1 MGCTTGLEYVKIFVI
16 GNINQCYNAAEAAR
30 TNNFFNLKLKSERG
44 KSMKK
49 YTKLMGILLALVML
63 VALMP
68 MTALA
73 DEPSSTPTPDG
84 SGTIV
89 GPIPYP
95 PNPNPPTD
103 KTKVEVEKIA
113 HGLDETKEYTFN
125 FKYYQIENENGTKP
139 IEGGVNGNF
148 SIIVE
153 WNNNY
158 NEHSGSFTINDLPQN
173 IWLAIEEIDPVIP
186 EGYRLFAPDMVTV
199 YTESSDN
206 KRDIYNI
213 YEERND
219 CDVVISKAVEG
230 NNASVND
237 EFEFEVTF
245 YPNPPQPP
253 IAYSANAAAP
263 VRAPF
268 GYAQPKIYKTLANGD
283 TQNFTDEEIAR
294 NFPIDNNRKV
304 TGHFTLKHGESLT
317 ILNAAAKNKPITVKE
332 LDSKGYLTTV
342 NGIMGTQWK
351 EEEPVADTIRVN
363 FINTKES
370 LPLSESLSVEKR
382 WSDGNDKHMR
392 ESVTVQLYRNGEP
405 YSLTMFGRVIDD
417 GRVELSAANRWQ
429 HTWSGLDTGYNWT
442 VAELNVPKGYVST
455 VNYYGGSAIITNTA
469 VSAGLPQTGDAQ
481 MPYIGAGLVL
491 AAMAIVV
498 IIAGKKRN

>member
-1 MGCTTGLEYVKIFVI
+1 
-16 GNINQCYNAAEAAR
+16 
-30 TNNFFNLKLKSERG
+30 
-44 KSMKK
+44 MKK

-73 DEPSSTPTPDG
+73 VNQT
-84 SGTIV
+84 
-89 GPIPYP
+89 YP
-95 PNPNPPTD
+95 PDTNPPTD
-103 KTKVEVEKIA
+103 KTNVKVEKIA
-113 HGLDETKEYTFN
+113 RGLDETKEYKFN
-125 FKYYQIENENGTKP
+125 FKYYQVEDEHGTKP
-139 IEGGVNGNF
+139 IEGGANGNF
-148 SIIVE
+148 SIIVK
-153 WNNNY
+153 WNDY
-158 NEHSGSFTINDLPQN
+158 HIGHSGSYTINDLPKN

-186 EGYRLFAPDMVTV
+186 EGYRLKAPDMVTV

-213 YEERND
+213 YEERNND

-230 NNASVND
+230 NNANAND
-237 EFEFEVTF
+237 EFEFEATF
-245 YPNPPQPP
+245 TLNYDVVEPDPSQPP

-263 VRAPF
+263 VMAP
-268 GYAQPKIYKTLANGD
+268 GAGNDIGIYKKFADGSTHEIGLHELTCGGYEGYEGLKEATL
-283 TQNFTDEEIAR
+283 R
-294 NFPIDNNRKV
+294 
-304 TGHFTLKHGESLT
+304 FTLKHGESLS
-317 ILNAAAKNKPITVKE
+317 IIGLAAKNRPITVKE

-342 NGIMGTQWK
+342 NGIIGTQWK

-382 WSDGNDKHMR
+382 WSDGNENHMR
-392 ESVTVQLYRNGEP
+392 DSVTVQLYRNGEP

-417 GRVELSAANRWQ
+417 GRAELSAANRWQ
-429 HTWSGLDTGYNWT
+429 HTWSGLDTGYKWT

-469 VSAGLPQTGDAQ
+469 TSAGLPQTGDAQ
-481 MPYIGAGLVL
+481 TPYIGAGLVL

>member
-1 MGCTTGLEYVKIFVI
+1 
-16 GNINQCYNAAEAAR
+16 
-30 TNNFFNLKLKSERG
+30 
-44 KSMKK
+44 MKK

-73 DEPSSTPTPDG
+73 VNQT
-84 SGTIV
+84 
-89 GPIPYP
+89 YP
-95 PNPNPPTD
+95 PNSNPPTD

-113 HGLDETKEYTFN
+113 RGLDETKEYKFN
-125 FKYYQIENENGTKP
+125 FKYYQVEDEHGTKP
-139 IEGGVNGNF
+139 IEGGANGNF
-148 SIIVE
+148 SIIVK
-153 WNNNY
+153 WNDNY
-158 NEHSGSFTINDLPQN
+158 NEHSGSFTIENLDPN

-186 EGYRLFAPDMVTV
+186 EGYRLNAPDMVTV
-199 YTESSDN
+199 YTESSVN

-213 YEERND
+213 YEEERNND

-230 NNASVND
+230 NNANVND

-245 YPNPPQPP
+245 YMPKEEYERP

-263 VRAPF
+263 VRAP
-268 GYAQPKIYKTLANGD
+268 GAGNNIGIYKRFANGD
-283 TQNFTDEEIAR
+283 TYEFRPKELTYE
-294 NFPIDNNRKV
+294 DNVSYEGLKKA
-304 TGHFTLKHGESLT
+304 TLHFTLKHGESLS
-317 ILNAAAKNKPITVKE
+317 IIGLAIKNRLITVNE

-342 NGIMGTQWK
+342 NGIIGTQWK
-351 EEEPVADTIRVN
+351 EEEPIADTIKVD

-392 ESVTVQLYRNGEP
+392 DSVTVQLYRNGEP

-429 HTWSGLDTGYNWT
+429 HTWSGLDTGYKWT

-469 VSAGLPQTGDAQ
+469 ASAGLPQTGDAQ
-481 MPYIGAGLVL
+481 TPYIGAGLVL

>member
-1 MGCTTGLEYVKIFVI
+1 
-16 GNINQCYNAAEAAR
+16 
-30 TNNFFNLKLKSERG
+30 
-44 KSMKK
+44 
-49 YTKLMGILLALVML
+49 MGILLALVML

-73 DEPSSTPTPDG
+73 DEPSPTPTPDG
-84 SGTIV
+84 SGTIILPSP
-89 GPIPYP
+89 PIT
-95 PNPNPPTD
+95 NMPTD

-113 HGLDETKEYTFN
+113 RGLDENKEYKFN
-125 FKYYQIENENGTKP
+125 FKYYQVEDEDGTKP
-139 IEGGVNGNF
+139 IEGGANGNF
-148 SIIVE
+148 SIIVK
-153 WNNNY
+153 WNDNY
-158 NEHSGSFTINDLPQN
+158 KVHSGSFTIENLDRN

-206 KRDIYNI
+206 PRDIYNI
-213 YEERND
+213 YEERNND
-219 CDVVISKAVEG
+219 CDVVISKTVEG
-230 NNASVND
+230 NNANAND

-245 YPNPPQPP
+245 YMPKYVNRNPEM
-253 IAYSANAAAP
+253 SSVRNAAP
-263 VRAPF
+263 VRAP
-268 GYAQPKIYKTLANGD
+268 GAGNDIGIYKKFANGSTHEFGPD
-283 TQNFTDEEIAR
+283 DLTYE
-294 NFPIDNNRKV
+294 DNVSYEGLKKATLR
-304 TGHFTLKHGESLT
+304 FTLKHGESLS
-317 ILNAAAKNKPITVKE
+317 IIGLAIKNRPITVNE

-342 NGIMGTQWK
+342 NGIIGTQWK

-392 ESVTVQLYRNGEP
+392 DSVTVQLYRNGEP
-405 YSLTMFGRVIDD
+405 YSFTMFGRVIDD
-417 GRVELSAANRWQ
+417 GRAELSAANRWQ
-429 HTWSGLDTGYNWT
+429 HTWSGLDTGYKWT

-469 VSAGLPQTGDAQ
+469 ASAGLPQTGDAQ
-481 MPYIGAGLVL
+481 TPYIGAGLVL

>member
-1 MGCTTGLEYVKIFVI
+1 
-16 GNINQCYNAAEAAR
+16 
-30 TNNFFNLKLKSERG
+30 
-44 KSMKK
+44 MKK

-73 DEPSSTPTPDG
+73 DEPSPTPTPDG

-95 PNPNPPTD
+95 PNTDPTTD

-113 HGLDETKEYTFN
+113 RGLDETKEYKFN
-125 FKYYQIENENGTKP
+125 FKYYQVEDEHGTKP
-139 IEGGVNGNF
+139 IEGGANGNF
-148 SIIVE
+148 SIIVK
-153 WNNNY
+153 WNDNY
-158 NEHSGSFTINDLPQN
+158 KVHSGSFTIENLDQN

-206 KRDIYNI
+206 PRDIYNI
-213 YEERND
+213 YEERKD
-219 CDVVISKAVEG
+219 CDVVISKTVEG
-230 NNASVND
+230 NNANAND
-237 EFEFEVTF
+237 EFEFEITF
-245 YPNPPQPP
+245 YLSKKEQEPPDMSS
-253 IAYSANAAAP
+253 INNAAPMNVPPAIGKAYP
-263 VRAPF
+263 R
-268 GYAQPKIYKTLANGD
+268 IYKTLADGSIYD
-283 TQNFTDEEIAR
+283 FEDEDYDA
-294 NFPIDNNRKV
+294 FPVDGRDKV
-304 TGHFTLKHGESLT
+304 TGRFKLKHGESLT
-317 ILNAAAKNKPITVKE
+317 ILNAAAKNRPITVKE

-342 NGIMGTQWK
+342 NGMIGTQWK

-382 WSDGNDKHMR
+382 WSDGNEKHMR
-392 ESVTVQLYRNGEP
+392 ENVTVQLYRNGEP
-405 YSLTMFGRVIDD
+405 YSFTMFGRVIDD
-417 GRVELSAANRWQ
+417 GRAELNASNGWQ
-429 HTWSGLDTGYNWT
+429 HTWSGLDTGYKWT

-469 VSAGLPQTGDAQ
+469 ASAGLPQTGDAQ

>member
-16 GNINQCYNAAEAAR
+16 GNINQCYNAAGAAR

-63 VALMP
+63 AALMP

-73 DEPSSTPTPDG
+73 DIPT
-84 SGTIV
+84 
-89 GPIPYP
+89 YP
-95 PNPNPPTD
+95 PNTDAPTD
-103 KTKVEVEKIA
+103 KVSVVVIKRAE
-113 HGLDETKEYTFN
+113 GLDETKEYTFN
-125 FKYYQIENENGTKP
+125 FKYYQIENPLKDNAGFKP
-139 IEGGVNGNF
+139 IENGVKDEF
-148 SIIVE
+148 SITVA
-153 WNNNY
+153 WNGQDGY
-158 NEHSGSFTINDLPQN
+158 HLGSYTIENLDPK
-173 IWLAIEEIDPVIP
+173 IWIAIEEINPVIP
-186 EGYRLFAPDMVTV
+186 EGYRLV
-199 YTESSDN
+199 YTSGILTVNTDPYASGNHFYEN
-206 KRDIYNI
+206 AYKKRT
-213 YEERND
+213 D
-219 CDVVISKAVEG
+219 CDIVISKTVEG
-230 NNASVND
+230 SGANAND
-237 EFEFEVTF
+237 EFEFEITF
-245 YPNPPQPP
+245 HLPKEEQEPPDMSS
-253 IAYSANAAAP
+253 INNAAPMNVPPAIGKAYP
-263 VRAPF
+263 R
-268 GYAQPKIYKTLANGD
+268 IYKTLADGSIYD
-283 TQNFTDEEIAR
+283 FEDEDYDA
-294 NFPIDNNRKV
+294 FPVDGRDKV
-304 TGHFTLKHGESLT
+304 TGRFKLKHGESLS
-317 ILNAAAKNKPITVKE
+317 ILNAAAKYRPITVNE

-342 NGIMGTQWK
+342 NGITGTQWK
-351 EEEPVADTIRVN
+351 DEEPVADTIRVD

-392 ESVTVQLYRNGEP
+392 DSVTVQLYRNGEP
-405 YSLTMFGRVIDD
+405 YSFTMFGRVVDD

-429 HTWSGLDTGYNWT
+429 HTWSGLDTGYKWT

-469 VSAGLPQTGDAQ
+469 ASAGLPQTGDAQ

>member
-1 MGCTTGLEYVKIFVI
+1 
-16 GNINQCYNAAEAAR
+16 
-30 TNNFFNLKLKSERG
+30 
-44 KSMKK
+44 MKK

-73 DEPSSTPTPDG
+73 DKTPPDPAPDG
-84 SGTIV
+84 SSTV
-89 GPIPYP
+89 VLPSPPIT
-95 PNPNPPTD
+95 NLPTD

-113 HGLDETKEYTFN
+113 RGLDETKKYEFN
-125 FKYYQIENENGTKP
+125 FEYYQIEAWVDNGEIKP
-139 IEGGVNGNF
+139 IEGGVNGKF

-153 WNNNY
+153 WNANY
-158 NEHSGSFTINDLPQN
+158 NEHSGRFTINDLPQN

-186 EGYRLFAPDMVTV
+186 EGYRLFAPDVVTV

-206 KRDIYNI
+206 QRPRDILNI
-213 YEERND
+213 YEERNND

-230 NNASVND
+230 NDANVND

-245 YPNPPQPP
+245 YMPKGEYEPP

-263 VRAPF
+263 VRAP
-268 GYAQPKIYKTLANGD
+268 GAGNNIGIYKRFANGN
-283 TQNFTDEEIAR
+283 TYAFGPDELTYE
-294 NFPIDNNRKV
+294 DNVGYEGLKKATLR
-304 TGHFTLKHGESLT
+304 FTLKHGESLS
-317 ILNAAAKNKPITVKE
+317 IIGLAIKNRPITVNE

-342 NGIMGTQWK
+342 NGITGTQWK

-363 FINTKES
+363 FINTKDS

-405 YSLTMFGRVIDD
+405 YSLTMFGRVVDD
-417 GRVELSAANRWQ
+417 GRAELNASNGWQ
-429 HTWSGLDTGYNWT
+429 HTWRGLDTGYKWT

-469 VSAGLPQTGDAQ
+469 ASAGLPQTGDAQ
-481 MPYIGAGLVL
+481 MP
-491 AAMAIVV
+491 
-498 IIAGKKRN
+498 

>member
-1 MGCTTGLEYVKIFVI
+1 
-16 GNINQCYNAAEAAR
+16 
-30 TNNFFNLKLKSERG
+30 
-44 KSMKK
+44 MKK

-73 DEPSSTPTPDG
+73 VNQT
-84 SGTIV
+84 
-89 GPIPYP
+89 YP

-113 HGLDETKEYTFN
+113 RGLDETKEYKFN
-125 FKYYQIENENGTKP
+125 FKYYQVEDEHGTKP
-139 IEGGVNGNF
+139 IEGGANGNF
-148 SIIVE
+148 SIIVK
-153 WNNNY
+153 WNDNY
-158 NEHSGSFTINDLPQN
+158 NEHSGSFTIENLDPN

-213 YEERND
+213 YEERNND

-230 NNASVND
+230 NNANVND

-245 YPNPPQPP
+245 YMPKEEYERP

-263 VRAPF
+263 VRALF

-317 ILNAAAKNKPITVKE
+317 ILNAAAKNRPITVKE

-342 NGIMGTQWK
+342 NGIIGTQWK

-382 WSDGNDKHMR
+382 WSDGNENHMR
-392 ESVTVQLYRNGEP
+392 DSVTVQLYRNGEP

-417 GRVELSAANRWQ
+417 GRAELNASNGWQ
-429 HTWSGLDTGYNWT
+429 HTWSGLDTGYKWT

-469 VSAGLPQTGDAQ
+469 ASAGLPQTGDAQ
-481 MPYIGAGLVL
+481 TPYIGAGLVL

>member
-1 MGCTTGLEYVKIFVI
+1 
-16 GNINQCYNAAEAAR
+16 
-30 TNNFFNLKLKSERG
+30 
-44 KSMKK
+44 MKK

-63 VALMP
+63 AALMP

-73 DEPSSTPTPDG
+73 DEPSSTSTPDG
-84 SGTIV
+84 SGTV
-89 GPIPYP
+89 VLPSPPIT
-95 PNPNPPTD
+95 NLPTD

-113 HGLDETKEYTFN
+113 RGLDETKKYEFN
-125 FKYYQIENENGTKP
+125 FEYYQIEAWVDNGEIKP
-139 IEGGVNGNF
+139 IEGGVNGKF

-153 WNNNY
+153 WNANY
-158 NEHSGSFTINDLPQN
+158 NEHSGRFTINDLPKN

-186 EGYRLFAPDMVTV
+186 EGYRLKAPDVVTV
-199 YTESSDN
+199 LTKNSVN
-206 KRDIYNI
+206 PRDILNI
-213 YEERND
+213 YEERNND

-230 NNASVND
+230 NNANAND
-237 EFEFEVTF
+237 EFKFEVTF
-245 YPNPPQPP
+245 YMPKEGYEPPK
-253 IAYSANAAAP
+253 AYSANAAAP
-263 VRAPF
+263 VRAP
-268 GYAQPKIYKTLANGD
+268 GAGNDIGIYKKFANGD
-283 TQNFTDEEIAR
+283 TYAFRQNELTYEDYVGYEGLKKA
-294 NFPIDNNRKV
+294 
-304 TGHFTLKHGESLT
+304 TLSFTLKHGESLS
-317 ILNAAAKNKPITVKE
+317 IIGLAIKNRPITVKE

-342 NGIMGTQWK
+342 NGIIGTQWK

-363 FINTKES
+363 FINTKDS

-392 ESVTVQLYRNGEP
+392 DSVTVQLYRNGEP
-405 YSLTMFGRVIDD
+405 YSFTMFGRVVDD

-429 HTWSGLDTGYNWT
+429 HTWSGLDAGYKWT

-469 VSAGLPQTGDAQ
+469 ASAGLPQTGDAQ

>member
-1 MGCTTGLEYVKIFVI
+1 
-16 GNINQCYNAAEAAR
+16 
-30 TNNFFNLKLKSERG
+30 
-44 KSMKK
+44 MKK

-73 DEPSSTPTPDG
+73 NNQSSTPTPDG

-95 PNPNPPTD
+95 PNNPNPTYPPDTNPPTD
-103 KTKVEVEKIA
+103 KTNVKVEKIA
-113 HGLDETKEYTFN
+113 HGLDKTKKYTFN
-125 FKYYQIENENGTKP
+125 FEYYQIENPWVDNGEIKP
-139 IEGGVNGNF
+139 IEGGVNGKF

-153 WNNNY
+153 WNDNY
-158 NEHSGSFTINDLPQN
+158 NEHSGSFTINDLPKN

-186 EGYRLFAPDMVTV
+186 EGYRLKAPDMVTV

-213 YEERND
+213 YEERNND

-230 NNASVND
+230 NDANAND

-245 YPNPPQPP
+245 YMPKGEYEPP

-263 VRAPF
+263 VRAP
-268 GYAQPKIYKTLANGD
+268 GAGNDIGIYKRSANGD
-283 TQNFTDEEIAR
+283 TYAFGPDDLTYE
-294 NFPIDNNRKV
+294 DNVSYEGLKKATLR
-304 TGHFTLKHGESLT
+304 FTLKHGESLS
-317 ILNAAAKNKPITVKE
+317 IIGLAAKNRPITVNE
-332 LDSKGYLTTV
+332 LDSQGYLTTV
-342 NGIMGTQWK
+342 NGIIGTQWK

-382 WSDGNDKHMR
+382 WSDGNEKHMR
-392 ESVTVQLYRNGEP
+392 ENVTVQLYRNGEP
-405 YSLTMFGRVIDD
+405 YSFTMFGRVIDD
-417 GRVELSAANRWQ
+417 GRAELNASNGWQ
-429 HTWSGLDTGYNWT
+429 HTWRGLDTGYKWT

>member
-1 MGCTTGLEYVKIFVI
+1 
-16 GNINQCYNAAEAAR
+16 
-30 TNNFFNLKLKSERG
+30 
-44 KSMKK
+44 MKK

-73 DEPSSTPTPDG
+73 DSTPPTPTPDG
-84 SGTIV
+84 SGTID

-103 KTKVEVEKIA
+103 KTKVEVKKIA
-113 HGLDETKEYTFN
+113 RGLDENKEYTFN
-125 FKYYQIENENGTKP
+125 FEYYQIEDPWVNNGEIKP
-139 IEGGVNGNF
+139 IENGVNGKF
-148 SIIVE
+148 PITVE
-153 WNNNY
+153 WNDNHIGHY
-158 NEHSGSFTINDLPQN
+158 GSYTIENLDPN

-186 EGYRLFAPDMVTV
+186 EGYRLKAPDVVTV
-199 YTESSDN
+199 YTESSVN
-206 KRDIYNI
+206 PRDILNI
-213 YEERND
+213 YEERNND

-230 NNASVND
+230 NNANAND
-237 EFEFEVTF
+237 EFKFEVTF
-245 YPNPPQPP
+245 YMPKEGYERP

-263 VRAPF
+263 VRAP
-268 GYAQPKIYKTLANGD
+268 GAGNDIGIYKKFANGN
-283 TQNFTDEEIAR
+283 TYVFGRDELTYE
-294 NFPIDNNRKV
+294 DNVSYEGLKEA
-304 TGHFTLKHGESLT
+304 TLHFTLKHGESLS
-317 ILNAAAKNKPITVKE
+317 IIGLAVKNRPITVNE

-342 NGIMGTQWK
+342 NGMIGTQWK

-382 WSDGNDKHMR
+382 WSDGNEKHMR

-405 YSLTMFGRVIDD
+405 YSFTMFGRVIDD
-417 GRVELSAANRWQ
+417 GRAELNASNGWQ
-429 HTWSGLDTGYNWT
+429 HTWRGLDTGYKWT

>member
-1 MGCTTGLEYVKIFVI
+1 
-16 GNINQCYNAAEAAR
+16 
-30 TNNFFNLKLKSERG
+30 
-44 KSMKK
+44 MKK

-73 DEPSSTPTPDG
+73 DEPSPTPTPDG
-84 SGTIV
+84 SGTIILPSP
-89 GPIPYP
+89 PIT
-95 PNPNPPTD
+95 NMPTD

-113 HGLDETKEYTFN
+113 RGLDETKEYKFN
-125 FKYYQIENENGTKP
+125 FKYYQVEDEHGTKP
-139 IEGGVNGNF
+139 IEGGANGKF
-148 SIIVE
+148 SIIVK
-153 WNNNY
+153 WNDY
-158 NEHSGSFTINDLPQN
+158 HIGHSGSYTINDLPKN

-186 EGYRLFAPDMVTV
+186 EGYRLKAPDMVTV

-213 YEERND
+213 YEERNND

-230 NNASVND
+230 NDANAND

-245 YPNPPQPP
+245 YMPKGEYKPP

-263 VRAPF
+263 VRAP
-268 GYAQPKIYKTLANGD
+268 GAGNDIGIYKRFANGD
-283 TQNFTDEEIAR
+283 TYAFGPDDLTYE
-294 NFPIDNNRKV
+294 DNVSYEGLKKATLR
-304 TGHFTLKHGESLT
+304 FTLKHGESLS
-317 ILNAAAKNKPITVKE
+317 IIGLAIKNRPITVNE

-342 NGIMGTQWK
+342 NGIIGTQWK
-351 EEEPVADTIRVN
+351 EVEPVADTIKVD

-382 WSDGNDKHMR
+382 WSDGNENHMR
-392 ESVTVQLYRNGEP
+392 DSVTVQLYRNGEP
-405 YSLTMFGRVIDD
+405 YSFTMFGRVIDD

-469 VSAGLPQTGDAQ
+469 ASAGLPQTGDAQ

>member
-1 MGCTTGLEYVKIFVI
+1 
-16 GNINQCYNAAEAAR
+16 
-30 TNNFFNLKLKSERG
+30 
-44 KSMKK
+44 MKK

-73 DEPSSTPTPDG
+73 DSTPPTSTPDG

-89 GPIPYP
+89 GPVPYP
-95 PNPNPPTD
+95 PNTDPSTD

-113 HGLDETKEYTFN
+113 HGLDKAKEYTFN
-125 FKYYQIENENGTKP
+125 FKYYQIEDENGTKP
-139 IEGGVNGNF
+139 IEGGVNGKF
-148 SIIVE
+148 SIIVK
-153 WNNNY
+153 WNDNY
-158 NEHSGSFTINDLPQN
+158 KEHSGSYTIENLDRN

-206 KRDIYNI
+206 PRDIYNI
-213 YEERND
+213 YEERKD

-230 NNASVND
+230 YNANAND

-245 YPNPPQPP
+245 YMPKEGYKPP

-263 VRAPF
+263 VRAP
-268 GYAQPKIYKTLANGD
+268 GAGNDMGIYKKFANGNTYEFGPD
-283 TQNFTDEEIAR
+283 DLTYGDYEGYEGCKEATLR
-294 NFPIDNNRKV
+294 
-304 TGHFTLKHGESLT
+304 FTLKHGESLS
-317 ILNAAAKNKPITVKE
+317 IIGLAVKNRPITVKE

-342 NGIMGTQWK
+342 NGMIGTQWK

-363 FINTKES
+363 FINTKDS

-382 WSDGNDKHMR
+382 WSDGNEKHMR

-405 YSLTMFGRVIDD
+405 YSFTMFGRVIDD
-417 GRVELSAANRWQ
+417 GRAELNASNGWQ
-429 HTWSGLDTGYNWT
+429 HTWRGLDTGYKWT

>member
-1 MGCTTGLEYVKIFVI
+1 
-16 GNINQCYNAAEAAR
+16 
-30 TNNFFNLKLKSERG
+30 
-44 KSMKK
+44 MKK

-73 DEPSSTPTPDG
+73 VNQT
-84 SGTIV
+84 
-89 GPIPYP
+89 YP
-95 PNPNPPTD
+95 PDTNPPTD
-103 KTKVEVEKIA
+103 KTNVKVEKIA
-113 HGLDETKEYTFN
+113 RGLDETKEYKFN
-125 FKYYQIENENGTKP
+125 FKYYQVEDEHGTKP
-139 IEGGVNGNF
+139 IEGGANGNF
-148 SIIVE
+148 SIIVK
-153 WNNNY
+153 WNDNY
-158 NEHSGSFTINDLPQN
+158 NEHSGSFTIENLDPN

-213 YEERND
+213 YEERNND

-230 NNASVND
+230 NNANAND
-237 EFEFEVTF
+237 EFEFEATF
-245 YPNPPQPP
+245 TLNYDVVEPDPSQPP

-263 VRAPF
+263 VRAP
-268 GYAQPKIYKTLANGD
+268 GAGNDIGIYKKFADGSTHEIGLHELTCGGYEGYEGLKEATL
-283 TQNFTDEEIAR
+283 R
-294 NFPIDNNRKV
+294 
-304 TGHFTLKHGESLT
+304 FTLKHGESLS
-317 ILNAAAKNKPITVKE
+317 IIGLAAKNRPITVKE

-342 NGIMGTQWK
+342 NGIIGTQWK

-382 WSDGNDKHMR
+382 WSDGNEKHMR

-405 YSLTMFGRVIDD
+405 YSFTMFGRVIDD
-417 GRVELSAANRWQ
+417 GRAELNASNGWQ
-429 HTWSGLDTGYNWT
+429 HTWSGLDTGYKWT

-469 VSAGLPQTGDAQ
+469 ASAGLPQTGDAQ
-481 MPYIGAGLVL
+481 TPYIGAGLVL

>member
-1 MGCTTGLEYVKIFVI
+1 
-16 GNINQCYNAAEAAR
+16 
-30 TNNFFNLKLKSERG
+30 
-44 KSMKK
+44 MKK

-73 DEPSSTPTPDG
+73 VNQT
-84 SGTIV
+84 
-89 GPIPYP
+89 YP

-113 HGLDETKEYTFN
+113 RGLDETKEYKFN
-125 FKYYQIENENGTKP
+125 FKYYQVEDEHGTKP
-139 IEGGVNGNF
+139 IEGGANGNF
-148 SIIVE
+148 SIIVK
-153 WNNNY
+153 WNDNY
-158 NEHSGSFTINDLPQN
+158 NEHSGSFTIENLDPN

-213 YEERND
+213 YEERNND

-230 NNASVND
+230 NNANAND

-245 YPNPPQPP
+245 YMPKEEYERP

-263 VRAPF
+263 VRAP
-268 GYAQPKIYKTLANGD
+268 GAGNDIGIYKKFADGSTHEFRPDDLTYEGKKATL
-283 TQNFTDEEIAR
+283 R
-294 NFPIDNNRKV
+294 
-304 TGHFTLKHGESLT
+304 FTLKHGESLS
-317 ILNAAAKNKPITVKE
+317 IIGLAAKNRPITVKE

-342 NGIMGTQWK
+342 NGIIGTQWK

-363 FINTKES
+363 FINTKGS

-392 ESVTVQLYRNGEP
+392 DSVTVQLYRNGEP
-405 YSLTMFGRVIDD
+405 YSFTMFGRVIDD
-417 GRVELSAANRWQ
+417 GRAELNASNGWQ
-429 HTWSGLDTGYNWT
+429 HTWSGLDTGYKWT

-469 VSAGLPQTGDAQ
+469 ASAGLPQTGDAQ
-481 MPYIGAGLVL
+481 TPYIGAGLVL